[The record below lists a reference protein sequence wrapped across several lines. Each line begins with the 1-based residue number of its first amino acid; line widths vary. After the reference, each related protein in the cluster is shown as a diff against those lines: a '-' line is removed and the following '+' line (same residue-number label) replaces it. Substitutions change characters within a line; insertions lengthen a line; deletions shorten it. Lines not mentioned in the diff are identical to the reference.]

1 MKSKSLYEI
10 DQEYI
15 ILMDQ
20 LEEAEGILDETLERM
35 LEISEQNIT
44 QKAEAYAMMITQW
57 DGEAQAI
64 REEEIRMAKRRRA
77 KESSIERLK
86 ERLSSSMLLFGKEKI
101 EGKLFT
107 IGFRKSTRMERDEDG
122 KDPLEFLDEKW
133 IATMRKVDTAAI
145 GAELKA
151 GGSVDGFAL
160 VEHKN
165 ITIK

>member
-1 MKSKSLYEI
+1 MKKKTLYEI

-35 LEISEQNIT
+35 LEISEQNIAE
-44 QKAEAYAMMITQW
+44 KAEAYAMMITQW
-57 DGEAQAI
+57 EGEAQMI
-64 REEEIRMAKRRRA
+64 RDEELRLAKRRKA
-77 KESSIERLK
+77 KENSIARL
-86 ERLSSSMLLFGKEKI
+86 ESRLSSSMKLFGKEKI

-107 IGFRKSTRMERDEDG
+107 IGFRRSTRMEQTDG
-122 KDPLEFLDEKW
+122 DMDPLKFLADKW
-133 IATMRKVDTAAI
+133 ITTVRKVDTSAI

-160 VEHKN
+160 VEYKN
-165 ITIK
+165 LTIK